1 MQGPLRLFAATPPG
15 LENITQAELRQL
27 GINGEKPMPG
37 GVEFDGDLR
46 MLYVVNLWL
55 RSAQR
60 VLVRLDGFFVVHL
73 AKLRKKLDQV
83 PFESFL
89 NPHVPIEVR
98 ATCKKS
104 RIYHSK
110 AAAERAALAIKER
123 LGLCD
128 TPYFGEGA
136 PLKEGD
142 RMAVLLRIEKDHCT
156 ISLDSSGE
164 HLHRRGYR
172 SHSHEAPLR
181 ENLAAA
187 MLYKMGYDGA
197 EHFWDPMC
205 GSGTLPIEAALMA
218 TNTAPGRDRK
228 FAFMNWPGF
237 DADMWSTLVEAAENA
252 RQNPSMLIGGSDI
265 DENAVEIS
273 RLHARAAGVDEWV
286 RLEVKP
292 IEKLSLSQVSGMMV
306 SNPPYGKRIGERK
319 QLKDLYHSIGECIVR
334 HSDRWRLGLVAPDA
348 YLVAS
353 TGLDMRP
360 CGAAFPN
367 GGLRVRFHSTVQ

>member
-1 MQGPLRLFAATPPG
+1 MEGPLRLFAATPPG
-15 LENITQAELRQL
+15 LENTTQAELRRL
-27 GINGEKPMPG
+27 GISGDKPIPG

-46 MLYVVNLWL
+46 TLYLVNLWL

-60 VLVRLDGFFVVHL
+60 ILVRIDGFFVVHL

-89 NPHVPIEVR
+89 APHVPIEVR
-98 ATCKKS
+98 ATCRKS

-123 LGLCD
+123 LGLRA

-136 PLKEGD
+136 PLKKGD
-142 RMAVLLRIEKDHCT
+142 RITVLLRIEKDHCT

-172 SHSHEAPLR
+172 THSHEAPLR

-187 MLYKMGYDGA
+187 MLHEMDYDGS

-218 TNTAPGRDRK
+218 SNTAPGLERK

-237 DADMWSTLVEAAENA
+237 DAGMWSMLVEAAENMK
-252 RQNPSMLIGGSDI
+252 QVPSMLIGGSDI
-265 DENAVEIS
+265 DEKAVEMS
-273 RLHARAAGVDEWV
+273 RHHARAAGVEKWV
-286 RLEVKP
+286 RFEVKP
-292 IEKLSLSQVSGMMV
+292 IERLSLSQVSGMML
-306 SNPPYGKRIGERK
+306 SNPPYGKRIGEKK
-319 QLKDLYHSIGECIVR
+319 QLKNLYHSIGECIVR
-334 HSDRWRLGLVAPDA
+334 HSDRWRLGLVTPDA
-348 YLVAS
+348 HLMAH

-360 CGAAFPN
+360 CGCAFPS
-367 GGLRVRFHSTVQ
+367 GGLRVRLHSTLR